1 MDTNNAKKEGT
12 RTSSIARRINRG
24 FVSRQFFSYLSMD
37 IYLSVMA
44 IVSWCICMEV
54 NYFGDFVWNRGYRS
68 IQWDG
73 ADDVIFY
80 IVNDGNGMPV
90 RFDSTLFVVFFLTCL
105 TIIGIVQILS
115 LLRHM
120 LFGARKVREQ
130 LLPLNE
136 LAKKAEQ
143 LSSIAFDESK
153 FHRLE
158 DAISN
163 VNPGS
168 GEEHLDIEDKELKG
182 LELAVNNL
190 IDRMRESYRQQ
201 SRFVSDA
208 SHELRTPISVI
219 QGYVNMLDRWGKED
233 ETVLAEGIEAIKHE
247 SEHMSSL
254 VEQLL
259 FLARSDSGRQKLVSE
274 QVFLDELMEEVY
286 EESMMIDS
294 EHVYQ
299 FQVSN
304 ELGAKVP
311 KLMDAVSGE
320 MGIQQ
325 ATILGDPMMIKQ
337 TMRILADN
345 ARKYTKKNDEI
356 LFTVGVQG
364 EECFFSVQ
372 DTGIGMIEEDISHIF
387 ERFYRSNEVRNG
399 NIGGSGLGLSI
410 AKWIVDK
417 HRGHFEILSREGLGT
432 RIIVWLPSCG

>member
-1 MDTNNAKKEGT
+1 MTEEDARDMNTNKTKKEGA

-24 FVSRQFFSYLSMD
+24 FVWRQFFSYLNID
-37 IYLSVMA
+37 LCLSIMA
-44 IVSWCICMEV
+44 IVSWCICVEI
-54 NYFGDFVWNRGYRS
+54 NRFGDFVWNRGFRS
-68 IQWDG
+68 LQWDR
-73 ADDVIFY
+73 AEEVIFY
-80 IVNDGNGMPV
+80 VVNDGSGRPV
-90 RFDSTLFVVFFLTCL
+90 RFDSTLFVIFFLICL
-105 TIIGIVQILS
+105 SCIGIAQVFS
-115 LLRHM
+115 LLRS
-120 LFGARKVREQ
+120 LFFGARKVREQ

-168 GEEHLDIEDKELKG
+168 GDEHLNIGDKELKG

-190 IDRMRESYRQQ
+190 IDRMRESFRQQ

-274 QVFLDELMEEVY
+274 KISLNELMNEVY
-286 EESMMIDS
+286 EESVMIDS
-294 EHVYQ
+294 DHVYT
-299 FQVSN
+299 FQEPASQNPEQVF
-304 ELGAKVP
+304 
-311 KLMDAVSGE
+311 
-320 MGIQQ
+320 
-325 ATILGDPMMIKQ
+325 ILGDPTMLKQ

-356 LFTVGVQG
+356 MFAVGVQG
-364 EECFFSVQ
+364 DESFFSVQ
-372 DTGIGMIEEDISHIF
+372 DTGIGMIEQDISHIF
-387 ERFYRSNEVRNG
+387 ERFYRSDEVRNG
-399 NIGGSGLGLSI
+399 SIGGSGLGLSI

-432 RIIVWLPSCG
+432 RIIVWLPSPDSIV

>member
-1 MDTNNAKKEGT
+1 MTEEEARDMNTNKTKKEGA

-24 FVSRQFFSYLSMD
+24 FVWRQFFSYLNID
-37 IYLSVMA
+37 LCLSIMA
-44 IVSWCICMEV
+44 IVSWCICVEI
-54 NYFGDFVWNRGYRS
+54 NRFGDFVWNRGFRS
-68 IQWDG
+68 LQWDR
-73 ADDVIFY
+73 AEEVIFY
-80 IVNDGNGMPV
+80 VVNDGSGRPV
-90 RFDSTLFVVFFLTCL
+90 RFDSTLFVIFFLICL
-105 TIIGIVQILS
+105 SCIGIAQVFS
-115 LLRHM
+115 LLRS
-120 LFGARKVREQ
+120 LFFGARKVREQ

-168 GEEHLDIEDKELKG
+168 GDEHLNIGDKELKG

-190 IDRMRESYRQQ
+190 IDRMRESFRQQ

-233 ETVLAEGIEAIKHE
+233 ETILAEGIEAIKHE

-274 QVFLDELMEEVY
+274 KISLNELMNEVY
-286 EESMMIDS
+286 EESVMIDS
-294 EHVYQ
+294 EHVYT
-299 FQVSN
+299 FQEPASQDPEQVF
-304 ELGAKVP
+304 
-311 KLMDAVSGE
+311 
-320 MGIQQ
+320 
-325 ATILGDPMMIKQ
+325 ILGDPTMLKQ

-356 LFTVGVQG
+356 MFAVGVQG

-372 DTGIGMIEEDISHIF
+372 DTGIGMIEQDISHIF
-387 ERFYRSNEVRNG
+387 ERFYRSDEVRNG
-399 NIGGSGLGLSI
+399 SIGGSGLGLSI

-432 RIIVWLPSCG
+432 RIIVWLPSPDSIV

>member
-233 ETVLAEGIEAIKHE
+233 ETVLDEGIEAIKHE

-294 EHVYQ
+294 EHVYK
-299 FQVSN
+299 FQASKVS
-304 ELGAKVP
+304 EP
-311 KLMDAVSGE
+311 MDAVSGE

-325 ATILGDPMMIKQ
+325 ASILGDPMMIKQ

-345 ARKYTKKNDEI
+345 ARKYTKENDEI

-387 ERFYRSNEVRNG
+387 ERFYRSSEVRNG

>member
-1 MDTNNAKKEGT
+1 MTEEEARDMNTNKTKKEGA

-24 FVSRQFFSYLSMD
+24 FVWRQFFSYLNID
-37 IYLSVMA
+37 LCLSIMA
-44 IVSWCICMEV
+44 VVSWCICVEI
-54 NYFGDFVWNRGYRS
+54 NRFGDFVWNRGFRS
-68 IQWDG
+68 LQWDR
-73 ADDVIFY
+73 AEEVIFY
-80 IVNDGNGMPV
+80 VVNDGSGRPV
-90 RFDSTLFVVFFLTCL
+90 RFDSTLFVIFFLICL
-105 TIIGIVQILS
+105 SCIGIAQVFS
-115 LLRHM
+115 LLRS
-120 LFGARKVREQ
+120 LFFGARKVREQ

-168 GEEHLDIEDKELKG
+168 GDEHLNIGDKELKG

-190 IDRMRESYRQQ
+190 IDRMRESFRQQ

-233 ETVLAEGIEAIKHE
+233 ETILAEGIEAIKHE

-274 QVFLDELMEEVY
+274 KISLNELMNEVY
-286 EESMMIDS
+286 EESVMIDS
-294 EHVYQ
+294 EHVYT
-299 FQVSN
+299 FQEPASQDPEQVF
-304 ELGAKVP
+304 
-311 KLMDAVSGE
+311 
-320 MGIQQ
+320 
-325 ATILGDPMMIKQ
+325 ILGDPTMLKQ

-356 LFTVGVQG
+356 MFAVGVQG

-372 DTGIGMIEEDISHIF
+372 DTGIGMIEQDISHIF
-387 ERFYRSNEVRNG
+387 ERFYRSDEVRNG
-399 NIGGSGLGLSI
+399 SIGGSGLGLSI

-432 RIIVWLPSCG
+432 RIIVWLPSPDSIV

>member
-1 MDTNNAKKEGT
+1 MNENKEKKAGT
-12 RTSSIARRINRG
+12 RTSSIARRINRS
-24 FVSRQFFSYLSMD
+24 FVFRQFFSYLSMD
-37 IYLSVMA
+37 VYLSVMTV
-44 IVSWCICMEV
+44 VSWCICMEI
-54 NYFGDFVWNRGYRS
+54 NHFGDFVWNRGFRS
-68 IQWDG
+68 WQWSK

-80 IVNDGNGMPV
+80 MVEDGNGSTV
-90 RFDSTLFVVFFLTCL
+90 RFDSTLFVIFFLTCL
-105 TIIGIVQILS
+105 SIIVIAQILS
-115 LLRHM
+115 LLRDM
-120 LFGARKVREQ
+120 LFGAKKVREQ

-136 LAKKAEQ
+136 LAKKAEK

-168 GEEHLDIEDKELKG
+168 GEEHLDIGDKELKG

-259 FLARSDSGRQKLVSE
+259 FLARSDSGRHQLVSE
-274 QVFLDELMEEVY
+274 KVSLHELIEEVY
-286 EESMMIDS
+286 EESVMIDPD
-294 EHVYQ
+294 HVYT
-299 FQVSN
+299 FQEPVSQDPSQ
-304 ELGAKVP
+304 VFI
-311 KLMDAVSGE
+311 S
-320 MGIQQ
+320 
-325 ATILGDPMMIKQ
+325 GDPTMLKQ
-337 TMRILADN
+337 TMRILVDN
-345 ARKYTKKNDEI
+345 ARKYTKENDEI
-356 LFTVGVQG
+356 MFAVGVQD
-364 EECFFSVQ
+364 EESFFSVQ
-372 DTGIGMIEEDISHIF
+372 DTGIGMIEQDISHIF
-387 ERFYRSNEVRNG
+387 ERFYRSDEVRNG
-399 NIGGSGLGLSI
+399 SIGGSGLGLSI

-432 RIIVWLPSCG
+432 RIIVWLPSCGKDSESLQHL